1 MFFFFIFIPGSLVFL
16 AIALL
21 CIRFFAKGIA
31 IVNLSSEEHK
41 KANQR
46 AGIKTI
52 IFALLALTL
61 AGWLYWRYIW
71 IW

>member
-46 AGIKTI
+46 VGIKQS
-52 IFALLALTL
+52 FLH
-61 AGWLYWRYIW
+61 Y
-71 IW
+71 